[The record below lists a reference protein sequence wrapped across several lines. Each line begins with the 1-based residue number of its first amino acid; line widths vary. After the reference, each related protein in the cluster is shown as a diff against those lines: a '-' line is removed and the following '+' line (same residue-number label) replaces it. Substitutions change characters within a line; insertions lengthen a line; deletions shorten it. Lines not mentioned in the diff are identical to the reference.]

1 MDKLEGKNA
10 VITGSDSGI
19 GRAIAIEFANNGANV
34 VICYHSDETGARE
47 AASKVEA
54 AGQKAIIVKVDVGA
68 ETEVDNLFDIA
79 ISTFGKIHVLVN
91 NAGVNTSHI
100 LVADMPTKTFDRT
113 IKTNLYGPF
122 FCSRK
127 FAGHLRE
134 QNIKGKI
141 INVSSVHEDIAV
153 AGGADY
159 NASKGGLKNFA
170 KTLAIEL
177 AAEGTTVNNIAP
189 GMILTP
195 MNKAAMESREVR
207 EEASSHIPLNR
218 PGKPEEVA
226 KVALF
231 LASADSDYVTGATYF
246 IDGGL
251 SLNVGQGA

>member
-1 MDKLEGKNA
+1 MDKLEGKN
-10 VITGSDSGI
+10 VIITGSDSGI

-34 VICYHSDETGARE
+34 VICYHSDETGAKE
-47 AASKVEA
+47 VASKIET

-68 ETEVDNLFDIA
+68 ETEVDNLFDTA
-79 ISTFGKIHVLVN
+79 IRAFGKIHILVN
-91 NAGVNTSHI
+91 NAGVNSSHI
-100 LVADMPTKTFDRT
+100 AVADMPADVFDRT

-122 FCSRK
+122 FSSKRFIK
-127 FAGHLRE
+127 HLRE
-134 QNIKGKI
+134 QQIKGRI
-141 INVSSVHEDIAV
+141 INISSVHEDIV
-153 AGGADY
+153 APGGADY
-159 NASKGGLKNFA
+159 NASKGGLKNFS

-207 EEASSHIPLNR
+207 EEASSHIPLHR

-226 KVALF
+226 KLALF